1 MHHWQSS
8 VELSHLVGSV
18 ALMFIESWNEEFQ
31 AHFVVG
37 EHPPPVFVYDVARA
51 LIGNGVITAAWT
63 TYEVGCAS
71 SEGIERPATWRSW
84 LVLDQSSVAH
94 FEVAFDAVF
103 YDEYQERDRGS
114 QPVPGSVTTCWQR
127 SLADV
132 VGYRITGFGPVA
144 AEPKRWG
151 ALHGVELIFT
161 NGQTIELPG
170 ELGLHG
176 PDRRLANDFH
186 AAVRQARPL

>member
-1 MHHWQSS
+1 MQHWRPS

-18 ALMFIESWNEEFQ
+18 APMLIESWNEEFQ
-31 AHFVVG
+31 AHFIVG

-51 LIGNGVITAAWT
+51 LIGNQAITAVRT
-63 TYEVGCAS
+63 TYEIGRES

-84 LVLDQSSVAH
+84 LVLNQSSLAH
-94 FEVAFDAVF
+94 FDVTFDAVF
-103 YDEYQERDRGS
+103 YDEYEERDRGS

-132 VGYRITGFGPVA
+132 VRYRMTGFGPVA
-144 AEPKRWG
+144 AEPQRWG
-151 ALHGVELIFT
+151 ALHGVELTFT

-170 ELGLHG
+170 EVGLHG
-176 PDRRLANDFH
+176 PDRQRANDFH
-186 AAVRQARPL
+186 AALRAACAL